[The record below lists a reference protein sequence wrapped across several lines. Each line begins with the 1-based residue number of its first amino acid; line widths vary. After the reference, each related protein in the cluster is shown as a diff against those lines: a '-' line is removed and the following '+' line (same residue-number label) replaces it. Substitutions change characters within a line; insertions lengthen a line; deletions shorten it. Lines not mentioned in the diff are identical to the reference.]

1 VETVLLARLGVWSG
15 GREGGVTTGGGGGR
29 LPVVTRVSLVDVV
42 ALLLL
47 AVGVLVLFMDKP
59 HVLPRSSEALNLTPI
74 MLPLY
79 AAYSFLRMLAAFV
92 LSLAFSLAAG
102 YWAATSPAARR
113 LILPSLDVL
122 QAVPILGFFPA
133 AVFFFIRLFHGS
145 PVGVET
151 AAVFLV
157 FTSQAWNLAFSVYE
171 SLSAIPDDIRTA
183 VRVSGV
189 TGSGL
194 WRRLLLPACVPRL
207 VYNGMLSWAGGWY
220 FLIASEII
228 AVGKHSYV
236 LPGLGSYLGES
247 IGQGRWDLAAA
258 GIGALVAVIVLLY
271 LLAWSPL
278 EYWAQRFR
286 YETSVAGAP
295 ENIPAA
301 RSLLK
306 RAPLLRRALVRAARP
321 VGRVLAPSTAASSR
335 ILTHGWT
342 RRVLVLVALVAL
354 AGLTYGAVQAAEI
367 LFRPLPPDAALIPGA
382 LQASFFRL
390 LAAYAISLAWTVP
403 LACWMSHS
411 SRRAS
416 GLMPTVQILA
426 GLPATAFF
434 PIIVAVVLRL
444 RLDLNVAAVALV
456 LTGMQWYLLFNLV
469 AAARAMP
476 EDLRELARA
485 SGAKGWFYL
494 RRFFLPVALPSL
506 LTGSITAWGGGWNAL
521 VLSESVTAGGRT
533 YAVAGIGSLL
543 DRATYVHGDLQ
554 MITLTI
560 LSMVVAVLLL
570 NRLLWRPLYGWAA
583 ERCRLEP

>member
-1 VETVLLARLGVWSG
+1 VESVLLARFGSG
-15 GREGGVTTGGGGGR
+15 SGDRESGLNAAGGPGR
-29 LPVVTRVSLVDVV
+29 LPVGARVSLVDVV
-42 ALLLL
+42 ALLVL
-47 AVGVLVLFMDKP
+47 ALIVLVLFMDKP
-59 HVLPRSSEALNLTPI
+59 HVLPRSSQALNLAPV

-113 LILPSLDVL
+113 LILPSLDIL

-133 AVFFFIRLFHGS
+133 AVFFFIRLFRGS
-145 PVGVET
+145 PLGVEA

-171 SLSAIPDDIRTA
+171 SLTTIPDDIQTA
-183 VRVSGV
+183 VRVSGL

-228 AVGKHSYV
+228 AIGKRSYL

-247 IGQGRWDLAAA
+247 IAQGRWDLAAA
-258 GIGALVAVIVLLY
+258 GLAALVAVIVLLHAF
-271 LLAWSPL
+271 AWSPL
-278 EYWAQRFR
+278 DFWAQRFR
-286 YETSVAGAP
+286 YETSVASAP
-295 ENIPAA
+295 GRIPMVG
-301 RSLLK
+301 SLLK
-306 RAPLLRRALVRAARP
+306 QAPLLRRAAVRAARA
-321 VGRVLAPSTAASSR
+321 VGRTLAPSTAVSSR
-335 ILTHGWT
+335 ALTHPWT
-342 RRVLVLVALVAL
+342 RRVLALAALVAVCGIL
-354 AGLTYGAVQAAEI
+354 YGGMQTAEI
-367 LFRPLPPDAALIPGA
+367 LFRPLPAEAALIPTA
-382 LQASFFRL
+382 LQASFLRL
-390 LAAYAISLAWTVP
+390 LAAYAISLAWTIP
-403 LACWMSHS
+403 LACWISRS
-411 SRRAS
+411 TRRAS
-416 GLMPTVQILA
+416 GLMPIVQILA
-426 GLPATAFF
+426 SLPATAFF
-434 PIIVAVVLRL
+434 PVIVVVVLRL
-444 RLDLNVAAVALV
+444 RLSLNLAAVALV

-476 EDLRELARA
+476 EDLRELAWA
-485 SGAKGWFYL
+485 SGVKGWLYL
-494 RRFFLPVALPSL
+494 RRFFLPAALPSL

-533 YAVAGIGSLL
+533 YAVTGIGALL
-543 DRATYVHGDLQ
+543 DRATYVQGDLQ

-570 NRLLWRPLYGWAA
+570 NRLVWRPLYAWASY
-583 ERCRLEP
+583 RYRLES